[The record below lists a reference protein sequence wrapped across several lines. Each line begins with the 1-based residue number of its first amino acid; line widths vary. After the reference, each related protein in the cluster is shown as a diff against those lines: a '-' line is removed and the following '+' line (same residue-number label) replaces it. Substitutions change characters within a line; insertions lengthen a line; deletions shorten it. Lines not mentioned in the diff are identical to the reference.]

1 MRSLRW
7 QVVAWHFF
15 PENEAG
21 KHPFLLL
28 HFLYHLDIL
37 DAMLITGK
45 RKQGRIN
52 EVVGTG
58 LIELFFE
65 IISKKKA
72 HLIFFMYLCRNFK
85 IKKYGSR

>member
-45 RKQGRIN
+45 ENKF
-52 EVVGTG
+52 
-58 LIELFFE
+58 ELM
-65 IISKKKA
+65 K
-72 HLIFFMYLCRNFK
+72 L
-85 IKKYGSR
+85 